1 MFACVALSCSIFSV
15 LHRQK
20 TFSLIGLIVIC
31 SKMFRNE
38 ILYFFSRF
46 YKDFQQYFSIK
57 LEMSK
62 MYNSYKKA
70 QLPQSILVNI
80 LKTLMFVASDL
91 IRPKLNSKGDYVSH
105 SVRVDAYKSSD
116 SSNFLKNAPKDVADM
131 SFQVLKVRDYLFF

>member
-1 MFACVALSCSIFSV
+1 
-15 LHRQK
+15 
-20 TFSLIGLIVIC
+20 
-31 SKMFRNE
+31 
-38 ILYFFSRF
+38 
-46 YKDFQQYFSIK
+46 
-57 LEMSK
+57 MSS
-62 MYNSYKKA
+62 NPVKKA

-131 SFQVLKVRDYLFF
+131 SFQVLKVKGIESVFFCSVELHYIRFL